1 MEKDRYHVRVPS
13 WDLLLDLDAYDAE
26 SAAREAI
33 EQTYGAADD
42 YLEVSKGIEVVVE
55 HAVTKEI
62 TTWKVTCE
70 VSIDFYA
77 WKER

>member
-1 MEKDRYHVRVPS
+1 MEELTERAVAICEKFGWGLGWKDRGVYLS
-13 WDLLLDLDAYDAE
+13 LE
-26 SAAREAI
+26 SAELIEAMR
-33 EQTYGAADD
+33 G
-42 YLEVSKGIEVVVE
+42 KGDSTVTEVVE

-77 WKER
+77 WEER